1 MSHISEL
8 KLILSQQL
16 NWHKSRIDFFARIIL
31 ALFICR
37 TVSLSELA
45 IAMDSKANPE
55 SRNRR
60 IRRFLANFIIDYDVI
75 AKWLFGLFFAPDA
88 KIYLAIDRTNWFF
101 GKAKIN
107 IFMLCVCHEGI
118 AIPLFWTL
126 LPKAGSSTANEQITL
141 VNRFI
146 KVFGTK
152 NIQALLAD
160 REFPN
165 NAFIAWLQLNK
176 IPFYMRI
183 KQNTLTHINGRQFK
197 TCEQLFSHISAYQ
210 QEVFGMSLTV
220 FNQLLFLA
228 ASKNE
233 RGELMIIVTNANPK
247 IAIAA
252 YLRRWEIETLFQAL
266 KGRGFKFENTHI
278 TNLERIEKLIVI
290 MSVAFSWA
298 HKIGE
303 WRSKIK
309 PILLKNKINQKRPQ
323 YSYFRYGLDFISDKL
338 TGFKIITL
346 KKFNELIE
354 FIKPLSI
361 IVKCV
366 T

>member
-16 NWHKSRIDFFARIIL
+16 TWHKSRIDFFARIIL
-31 ALFICR
+31 ALFVCR

-45 IAMDSKANPE
+45 IAMDSKANSD

-60 IRRFLANFIIDYDVI
+60 IRRFLANFIIDYDAI
-75 AKWLFGLFFAPDA
+75 AKWLFSLFFAPDT
-88 KIYLAIDRTNWFF
+88 KVYLAIDRTNWFF

-107 IFMLCVCHEGI
+107 IFMLSVCYEGI

-126 LPKAGSSTANEQITL
+126 LPKAGSSTANEQIAL
-141 VNRFI
+141 VNRFV

-152 NIQALLAD
+152 QIQALLAD

-165 NAFIAWLQLNK
+165 NAFIAWLQRSR

-183 KQNTLTHINGRQFK
+183 KQNTLTYINGRQFK
-197 TCEQLFSHISAYQ
+197 SCEQLFSHISPYQ
-210 QEVFGMSLTV
+210 QEVFGMSLTI

-233 RGELMIIVTNANPK
+233 RGELMIVVTNANPK

-252 YLRRWEIETLFQAL
+252 YLRRWEIESLFQSL

-290 MSVAFSWA
+290 MSVALAWA

-309 PILLKNKINQKRPQ
+309 PILLKNKITQKRPQ

-338 TGFKIITL
+338 TSFRGLTS
-346 KKFNELIE
+346 KKFNKLLL
-354 FIKPLSI
+354 FITPKAISSGG
-361 IVKCV
+361 CA
-366 T
+366 